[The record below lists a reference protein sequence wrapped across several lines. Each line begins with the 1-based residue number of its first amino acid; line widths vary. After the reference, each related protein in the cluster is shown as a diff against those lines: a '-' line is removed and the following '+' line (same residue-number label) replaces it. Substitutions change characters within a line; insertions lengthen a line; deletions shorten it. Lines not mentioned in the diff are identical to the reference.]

1 MKRFVVFPNLTV
13 SPAQRPNPYIQDYIE
28 ALNRLPDVRVI
39 NPAHKNPLLSL
50 LPPSRWGDVFI
61 FNRYGFLAASA
72 HQRKKDSVDA
82 AQQKAAC
89 TRA

>member
-50 LPPSRWGDVFI
+50 LPP
-61 FNRYGFLAASA
+61 
-72 HQRKKDSVDA
+72 
-82 AQQKAAC
+82 
-89 TRA
+89 